1 MKLNYKRT
9 ILVGFAFFLICT
21 FWQAYDTI
29 IPKILTDKFGMTQ
42 TLSGIIMALDNILA
56 LFLLPFFGGLS
67 DKCKSKMGRRKP
79 YVLVGTIIAVIAFFA
94 LAAVDYM
101 QIDKNIKSVT
111 EINTLSL
118 AEVYDKVGD
127 QELKTADGEIYT
139 LKEKYPDQTN
149 PETGETLTG
158 REVFSKIYAKSVL
171 TDENGKVRHYGD
183 GVDDEYGKDDP
194 YGRNG
199 ERVYVSNEEYLKYV
213 VPARQAANPEALK
226 AMQEIY
232 AHQGEGQSDNWFVKN
247 ILRGGRDPQTPD
259 GVNFKLTEKYP
270 TEEAFLT
277 EFAQINIFD
286 PTVTDPEKQISF
298 KTNPDYIDYVVPA
311 RQAYVWNITIANPG
325 VLIAFIAV
333 LLIVL
338 IGMSIFRSPAVALM
352 PDVTIKPLR
361 SKANAVINLMGSA
374 GGVCALVLGL
384 GMFFNTGAISNTF
397 MNVIG
402 FFGAIIII
410 MLITLVVFM
419 LTVKEP
425 KWAAEMEQTSR
436 ELGIEEADDT
446 EAVSGEKKLSKGE
459 KISLLLILASV
470 VLWFMG
476 YNAVSSKY
484 SIYASRVLDK
494 DYNLTLII
502 AQAAAIISYL
512 PIGFLSSKI
521 GRKKAILIGVVILT
535 GTFFGASF
543 MRSTT
548 PTMLMNVMFTLAG
561 IGWATINVNS
571 FPMVVELCKG
581 GNVGKY
587 TGYYYAASM
596 AAQAVTPFLSGMFMD
611 RLGFTSLFPYATI
624 AAGLAFFTMLF
635 VKHGD
640 SKPIRKK
647 GLEALDVDD

>member
-56 LFLLPFFGGLS
+56 LFLLPLFGGLS
-67 DKCKSKMGRRKP
+67 DKCKNKMGRRKP
-79 YVLVGTIIAVIAFFA
+79 YVLVGTIIAVVAFFA

-101 QIDKNIKSVT
+101 QLDKNIRNVT
-111 EINTLSL
+111 EINTMTL
-118 AEVYDKVGD
+118 EQVYDTVGD
-127 QELKTADGEIYT
+127 KELKADDGTTFT
-139 LKEKYPDQTN
+139 LKDRYTKDEFVKIPAKIV
-149 PETGETLTG
+149 ETGEDG
-158 REVFSKIYAKSVL
+158 RVK
-171 TDENGKVRHYGD
+171 HY
-183 GVDDEYGKDDP
+183 E
-194 YGRNG
+194 NG
-199 ERVYVSNEEYLKYV
+199 ERVYLDNAEYRSYV
-213 VPARQAANPEALK
+213 VPARLAANPEAER
-226 AMQEIY
+226 AYREIY
-232 AHQGEGQSDNWFVKN
+232 AHQGEGKSENWFVKN
-247 ILRGGRDPQTPD
+247 ILKGGRDPQTPD
-259 GVNFKLTEKYP
+259 GVSFKLSEKYR
-270 TEEAFLT
+270 TEGDFLA
-277 EFAQINIFD
+277 EFAQINIQDEFGN
-286 PTVTDPEKQISF
+286 VKF

-361 SKANAVINLMGSA
+361 SKANAIINLMGSA

-384 GMFFNTGAISNTF
+384 GFFFNTGAIKNTF
-397 MNVIG
+397 MSYIG

-410 MLITLVVFM
+410 MLIALVVFM
-419 LTVKEP
+419 VTVKEP
-425 KWAAEMEQTSR
+425 EWAGEMEQKSR
-436 ELGIEEADDT
+436 ELGIDDVDDET
-446 EAVSGEKKLSKGE
+446 AASGSKKLSKGE
-459 KISLLLILASV
+459 KISLILILASV
-470 VLWFMG
+470 VLWYMG
-476 YNAVSSKY
+476 YNAVTSKY
-484 SIYASRVLDK
+484 SIYAGRVLDK

-512 PIGFLSSKI
+512 PIGLLSSKI

-543 MRSTT
+543 MRATT
-548 PTMLMNVMFTLAG
+548 PTMLMNVMFALAG

-571 FPMVVELCKG
+571 FPMVVELSRG

-596 AAQAVTPFLSGMFMD
+596 AAQAITPFLSGMFMD

-640 SKPIRKK
+640 AKPIAKK

>member
-67 DKCKSKMGRRKP
+67 DKCKSKLGRRKP
-79 YVLVGTIIAVIAFFA
+79 YVLIGTLIAVVAFFA

-101 QIDKNIKSVT
+101 QIDRNIKNVT
-111 EINTLSL
+111 EINTMSL
-118 AEVYDKVGD
+118 EEVYDTIGD
-127 QELKTADGEIYT
+127 TKLVTADGEMYT
-139 LKEKYPDQTN
+139 LKDRYTKDEFAKIPAKIV
-149 PETGETLTG
+149 ETDAEG
-158 REVFSKIYAKSVL
+158 RVK
-171 TDENGKVRHYGD
+171 HY
-183 GVDDEYGKDDP
+183 E
-194 YGRNG
+194 NG
-199 ERVYVSNEEYLKYV
+199 ERIYLDNEEYQTYV
-213 VPARQAANPEALK
+213 VPARLAANPKATEAYR
-226 AMQEIY
+226 EIY
-232 AHQGEGQSDNWFVKN
+232 AHQGEGKSENWFVKN
-247 ILRGGRDPQTPD
+247 VLKGGRDPQTPD
-259 GVNFKLTEKYP
+259 GVSFKLAEKYP
-270 TEEAFLT
+270 TEEAFLA
-277 EFAQINIFD
+277 EFAQVNVQDEFGA
-286 PTVTDPEKQISF
+286 VKF

-325 VLIAFIAV
+325 VLIVFIAV
-333 LLIVL
+333 LLVVL
-338 IGMSIFRSPAVALM
+338 IGMSVFRSPAVALM

-361 SKANAVINLMGSA
+361 SKANAIINLMGSA

-384 GMFFNTGAISNTF
+384 GMFFNTGAIKNTF

-410 MLITLVVFM
+410 MLIALVVFM
-419 LTVKEP
+419 VTVKEP
-425 KWAAEMEQTSR
+425 QWAEEMEEKSR
-436 ELGIEEADDT
+436 ELGIDETDDT
-446 EAVSGEKKLSKGE
+446 EAMSGEKKLSKGE
-459 KISLLLILASV
+459 KISLILILASV
-470 VLWFMG
+470 VLWYMG
-476 YNAVSSKY
+476 YNAVTSKY

-512 PIGFLSSKI
+512 PIGLLSSKI
-521 GRKKAILIGVVILT
+521 GRRKAILIGVVILT
-535 GTFFGASF
+535 GTFLGASF
-543 MRSTT
+543 MRATT
-548 PTMLMNVMFTLAG
+548 PTMLMNLMFALAG

-571 FPMVVELCKG
+571 FPMVVELSRG

-640 SKPIRKK
+640 AKPIRKK

>member
-67 DKCKSKMGRRKP
+67 DKCKSKLGRRKP
-79 YVLVGTIIAVIAFFA
+79 YVLIGTLIAVVAFFA

-101 QIDKNIKSVT
+101 QIDRNIKNVT
-111 EINTLSL
+111 EINTMSL
-118 AEVYDKVGD
+118 EEVYDTIGD
-127 QELKTADGEIYT
+127 TKLVTADGEMYT
-139 LKEKYPDQTN
+139 LKDRYTKDEFAKIPAKIV
-149 PETGETLTG
+149 ETDAEG
-158 REVFSKIYAKSVL
+158 RVK
-171 TDENGKVRHYGD
+171 HY
-183 GVDDEYGKDDP
+183 E
-194 YGRNG
+194 NG
-199 ERVYVSNEEYLKYV
+199 ERIYLDNEEYQTYV
-213 VPARQAANPEALK
+213 VPARLAANPKATEAYR
-226 AMQEIY
+226 EIY
-232 AHQGEGQSDNWFVKN
+232 AHQGEGKSENWFVKN
-247 ILRGGRDPQTPD
+247 VLKGGRDPQTPD
-259 GVNFKLTEKYP
+259 GVSFKLAEKYP
-270 TEEAFLT
+270 TEEAFLA
-277 EFAQINIFD
+277 EFAQVNVQDEFGA
-286 PTVTDPEKQISF
+286 VKF

-333 LLIVL
+333 LLVVL
-338 IGMSIFRSPAVALM
+338 IGMSVFRSPAVALM

-361 SKANAVINLMGSA
+361 SKANAIINLMGSA

-384 GMFFNTGAISNTF
+384 GMFFNTGAIKNTF

-410 MLITLVVFM
+410 MLIALVVFM
-419 LTVKEP
+419 VTVKEP
-425 KWAAEMEQTSR
+425 QWAEEMEEKSR
-436 ELGIEEADDT
+436 ELGIDETDDT
-446 EAVSGEKKLSKGE
+446 EAMSGEKKLSKGE

-470 VLWFMG
+470 VLWYMG
-476 YNAVSSKY
+476 YNAVTSKY

-512 PIGFLSSKI
+512 PIGLLSSKI
-521 GRKKAILIGVVILT
+521 GRRKAILIGVVILT
-535 GTFFGASF
+535 GTFLGASF
-543 MRSTT
+543 MRATT
-548 PTMLMNVMFTLAG
+548 PTMLMNLMFALAG

-571 FPMVVELCKG
+571 FPMVVELSRG

-640 SKPIRKK
+640 AKPIRKK

>member
-56 LFLLPFFGGLS
+56 LFLLPLFGGLS
-67 DKCKSKMGRRKP
+67 DKCRSKMGRRKP
-79 YVLVGTIIAVIAFFA
+79 YVLVGTIIAVVAFFA

-101 QIDKNIKSVT
+101 QLDKNIKNVT
-111 EINTLSL
+111 EINTMSL
-118 AEVYDKVGD
+118 EEVYDTVGD
-127 QELKTADGEIYT
+127 TKLETADGELYT
-139 LKEKYPDQTN
+139 LKEKYPDKEAFLKI
-149 PETGETLTG
+149 PAKIVETDAEG
-158 REVFSKIYAKSVL
+158 RVK
-171 TDENGKVRHYGD
+171 HYD
-183 GVDDEYGKDDP
+183 
-194 YGRNG
+194 NG
-199 ERVYVSNEEYLKYV
+199 ERVYLDNEEYQKYV
-213 VPARQAANPEALK
+213 VPARLAANPEAAK
-226 AMQEIY
+226 AYREIY
-232 AHQGEGQSDNWFVKN
+232 AHQGEGQSENWFVKN
-247 ILRGGRDPQTPD
+247 ILKGGRDPQTPD
-259 GVNFKLTEKYP
+259 GVSFKLSEKYK
-270 TEEAFLT
+270 TEDEFLA
-277 EFAQINIFD
+277 EFAQINILD
-286 PTVTDPEKQISF
+286 PSVADPDKQLSF

-333 LLIVL
+333 LLVVL

-361 SKANAVINLMGSA
+361 SKANAIINLMGSA

-384 GMFFNTGAISNTF
+384 GIFFNTGAIKNTF
-397 MNVIG
+397 MSYIG
-402 FFGAIIII
+402 FFGAIIVI
-410 MLITLVVFM
+410 MLIALVVFM
-419 LTVKEP
+419 VTVKEP
-425 KWAAEMEQTSR
+425 EWAGEMDKTSK
-436 ELGIEEADDT
+436 ELGIDDVDDET
-446 EAVSGEKKLSKGE
+446 AASGSKKLSKGE
-459 KISLLLILASV
+459 KISLILILASV
-470 VLWFMG
+470 VLWYMG
-476 YNAVSSKY
+476 YNAVTSKY
-484 SIYASRVLDK
+484 SIYAGRVLDK

-512 PIGFLSSKI
+512 PIGMLSSKI
-521 GRKKAILIGVVILT
+521 GRKKAILVGVVILT
-535 GTFFGASF
+535 GTFLGASF
-543 MRSTT
+543 MRATT
-548 PTMLMNVMFTLAG
+548 PTMLMNVMFALAG

-571 FPMVVELCKG
+571 FPMVVELSRG

-611 RLGFTSLFPYATI
+611 RLGFTSLFPYATV

-640 SKPIRKK
+640 AKPIRKK